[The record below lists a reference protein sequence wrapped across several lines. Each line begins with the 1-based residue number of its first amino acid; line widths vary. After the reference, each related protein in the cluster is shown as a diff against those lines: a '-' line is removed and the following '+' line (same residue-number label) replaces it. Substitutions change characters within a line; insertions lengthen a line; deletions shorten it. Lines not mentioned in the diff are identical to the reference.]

1 MDFIQ
6 NPKFHIFIRFISIML
21 GTALN
26 MRRISSSLN
35 DKNDNKLYYLSII
48 VGLFLGYMW
57 FKSEKS

>member
-1 MDFIQ
+1 
-6 NPKFHIFIRFISIML
+6 ML